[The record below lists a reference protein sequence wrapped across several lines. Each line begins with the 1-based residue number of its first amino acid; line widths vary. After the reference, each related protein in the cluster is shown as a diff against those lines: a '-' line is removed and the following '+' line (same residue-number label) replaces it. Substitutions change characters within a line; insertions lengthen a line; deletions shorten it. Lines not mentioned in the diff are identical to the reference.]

1 MVIWLET
8 LRLNIERPI
17 YKHCSLV
24 GKAVSHR
31 GIGYYCTTIV
41 VVTTLHVYWGWT
53 KWKVHGRSYVFL
65 WLEKEVPDKKGEK
78 GWYEPYDIAL
88 WLKTSVWW
96 RYRWRDKEIII
107 DRCVYMG

>member
-24 GKAVSHR
+24 GKVVSHR

-53 KWKVHGRSYVFL
+53 KWKVHGRNYVFYG
-65 WLEKEVPDKKGEK
+65 WRRKFQIRKERKAGMSHMILHCD
-78 GWYEPYDIAL
+78 
-88 WLKTSVWW
+88 W
-96 RYRWRDKEIII
+96 RH
-107 DRCVYMG
+107 